1 METLTVQPNEHTRTR
16 RVSSQT
22 AVPHALEQRF
32 HKTMYYSLQS
42 LRGRHVGPF
51 VRRLQRWEALGRDQ
65 FESLTDRL
73 LRNAL
78 RFAAQRVPLYST
90 GPWREALTRAD
101 AEDLSAWPV
110 LDRKLLIARRAELR
124 ARRVTAGVFSRTS
137 SGSTGELVTVNYN
150 PAAGGW
156 SWAQEYRAMYWF
168 GIPPGSRT
176 LLLWGGGHPLLDW
189 VRNCRVCT
197 TKNLTFQQ
205 LEWAAAYLL
214 KKRPMLC
221 MGLPS
226 AIAQLARHVR
236 AHHPDAPAQL
246 VPFVKLG
253 GEQVYDFQREEIAAH
268 LGARVFESYGSTEM
282 GPIAHEC
289 PRGSR
294 HIMADHVRLEIFD
307 GDTPAA
313 PGEFGDIVLTSLFNR
328 AMPLVR
334 CRIGDRGRIS
344 PEPCPCGLP
353 HPVLSEL
360 VGRAAD
366 MFATADGRLTHGS
379 ELGRRLQLFLS
390 KAPLGSVGQ
399 VLFEQVA
406 DGEWKVLVESADGFD
421 ESLAAE
427 LRGIVHSTFGA
438 TCQVGIERVALVPR
452 EKSGKYRY
460 YRRKVPVSS
469 PAAPVS

>member
-1 METLTVQPNEHTRTR
+1 MQTLTIGSGEP
-16 RVSSQT
+16 SS
-22 AVPHALEQRF
+22 ARPAHRPVAIPHALEQRF
-32 HKTMYYSLQS
+32 HKTLYYSLQS

-51 VRRLQRWEALGRDQ
+51 VQKLQRWERLDREQ
-65 FESLTDRL
+65 FAALTDEL

-78 RFAAQRVPLYST
+78 RLAFRRVPLYSS
-90 GPWREALTRAD
+90 GQWRDALSSAN
-101 AEDLSAWPV
+101 AEDLDAWPV
-110 LDRKLLIARRAELR
+110 LDRRMLITDRRALLARRINS
-124 ARRVTAGVFSRTS
+124 GVFSRRS
-137 SGSTGELVTVNYN
+137 SGSTGEMVRVAYN

-156 SWAQEYRAMYWF
+156 SWAQEYRSMYWF

-197 TKNLTFQQ
+197 TKNLTFEQ
-205 LEWAAAYLL
+205 LERAASYLL
-214 KKRPMLC
+214 RRRPMLC

-226 AIAQLARHVR
+226 AIAQLARHIR
-236 AHHPDAPAQL
+236 AHHPNAPAQV

-253 GEQVYDFQREEIAAH
+253 GEQVYDFQCEEIARH

-289 PRGSR
+289 PYGSR

-307 GDTPAA
+307 GDRPA
-313 PGEFGDIVLTSLFNR
+313 PLGEFGDIVVTSLFNR

-344 PEPCPCGLP
+344 PDPCPCGLP
-353 HPVLSEL
+353 HPVLAEL

-366 MFATADGRLTHGS
+366 MFATADGRLVHGS

-399 VLFEQVA
+399 VLFEQSGTT
-406 DGEWKVLVESADGFD
+406 DWKVLVESSDGFD
-421 ESLAAE
+421 ETLAAQ
-427 LRGIVHSTFGA
+427 LRGIVHATFGDR
-438 TCQVGIERVALVPR
+438 CQVTIQRVALVPR

-460 YRRKVPVSS
+460 YRRE
-469 PAAPVS
+469 PAASRR

>member
-1 METLTVQPNEHTRTR
+1 MSMQSLTIE
-16 RVSSQT
+16 SSEPST
-22 AVPHALEQRF
+22 ARPAHHPVAVPHALEQRF

-51 VRRLQRWEALGRDQ
+51 VQKLQRWERLDREQ
-65 FESLTDRL
+65 FASLTEQL

-78 RFAAQRVPLYST
+78 RFAAQRVPMYSS
-90 GPWREALTRAD
+90 GPWREALSGSS
-101 AEDLSAWPV
+101 AEHLDAWPV
-110 LDRKLLIARRAELR
+110 LDRRMLITHGSALR
-124 ARRVTAGVFSRTS
+124 ARRINSGTFSRWS
-137 SGSTGELVTVNYN
+137 SGSTGEVVRVAYN

-156 SWAQEYRAMYWF
+156 SWAQEYRSMYWF

-189 VRNCRVCT
+189 VRNTRVCT
-197 TKNLTFQQ
+197 TKKLTFEQ
-205 LEWAAAYLL
+205 LERAARYVL
-214 KKRPMLC
+214 RRQPMLC

-236 AHHPDAPAQL
+236 AHHPQAPAQL
-246 VPFVKLG
+246 APFVKLG
-253 GEQVYDFQREEIAAH
+253 GEQVYDFQREEIARH

-289 PRGSR
+289 PYGSR

-307 GDTPAA
+307 GDRPAP
-313 PGEFGDIVLTSLFNR
+313 PGEFGDIVVTSLFNR

-344 PEPCPCGLP
+344 PDPCPCGLP
-353 HPVLSEL
+353 HPVLAEL

-366 MFATADGRLTHGS
+366 LFATADGRLVHGS

-399 VLFEQVA
+399 VLFEQNGPA
-406 DGEWKVLVESADGFD
+406 EWKVLVESSDGFD
-421 ESLAAE
+421 QALAAE
-427 LRGIVHSTFGA
+427 LRGIVQSTFGDRCDV
-438 TCQVGIERVALVPR
+438 TIERVALVPR
-452 EKSGKYRY
+452 ESSGKYRY
-460 YRRKVPVSS
+460 YRREL
-469 PAAPVS
+469 AASRR

>member
-1 METLTVQPNEHTRTR
+1 METCTIASTEGMPAR
-16 RVSSQT
+16 RARSHN
-22 AVPHALEQRF
+22 AVPRALEQRF

-51 VRRLQRWEALGRDQ
+51 VQRLQKWETLDPQQ
-65 FESLTDRL
+65 FQLLTEQL

-78 RFAAQRVPLYST
+78 RFAARRVPLYSS
-90 GPWREALTRAD
+90 GPWREALARAD
-101 AEDLSAWPV
+101 VEDLNVWPV
-110 LDRKLLIARRAELR
+110 LDRKMLIAHRSELR

-137 SGSTGELVTVNYN
+137 SGSTGELVNVAYN

-156 SWAQEYRAMYWF
+156 SWAQEYRSMYWF

-176 LLLWGGGHPLLDW
+176 LLLWGGGHPMLDW
-189 VRNCRVCT
+189 VRNCRVCS
-197 TKNLTFQQ
+197 TKNLTFEQ
-205 LEWAAAYLL
+205 LEWAASYLL

-236 AHHPDAPAQL
+236 AHHPHAPAQL

-253 GEQVYDFQREEIAAH
+253 GEQVYDFQRQEIAEH
-268 LGARVFESYGSTEM
+268 FGARVFESYGSTEM

-289 PRGSR
+289 PHGSR
-294 HIMADHVRLEIFD
+294 HIMADHVRLEIFN
-307 GDTPAA
+307 GDSPAA
-313 PGEFGDIVLTSLFNR
+313 PGEFGDIVVTSLFNR

-344 PEPCPCGLP
+344 PDPCPCGLP

-366 MFATADGRLTHGS
+366 MFATADGRLMHGS

-390 KAPLGSVGQ
+390 KAPLGSIGQ

-406 DGEWKVLVESADGFD
+406 AGEWKVLVESADGFD
-421 ESLAAE
+421 EALAAE
-427 LRGIVHSTFGA
+427 LRGIVHASFGEA
-438 TCQVGIERVALVPR
+438 CSVSVERVALVPR

-460 YRRKVPVSS
+460 YRRGLPQSS
-469 PAAPVS
+469 SAAAN

>member
-1 METLTVQPNEHTRTR
+1 MQTLTIG
-16 RVSSQT
+16 SSESRSSRP
-22 AVPHALEQRF
+22 AHGPVPVPHALEQRF
-32 HKTMYYSLQS
+32 HKAMYYSLQS

-51 VRRLQRWEALGRDQ
+51 VQKLQRWERLDREQ
-65 FESLTDRL
+65 FEALTDEL

-78 RFAAQRVPLYST
+78 RFAFRRVPLYSC
-90 GPWREALTRAD
+90 GQWGHALSSAN
-101 AEDLSAWPV
+101 AEDLDAWPV
-110 LDRKLLIARRAELR
+110 LDRKMLMTQRRALLARRINS
-124 ARRVTAGVFSRTS
+124 GVFSRRS
-137 SGSTGELVTVNYN
+137 SGSTGEIVRVAYN

-156 SWAQEYRAMYWF
+156 SWAQEYRSMYWF

-197 TKNLTFQQ
+197 TKNLTFKQ
-205 LEWAAAYLL
+205 LERAASYLL
-214 KKRPMLC
+214 RRHPMLC

-226 AIAQLARHVR
+226 AIAQLARHIR
-236 AHHPDAPAQL
+236 AHHPDRPAQL

-253 GEQVYDFQREEIAAH
+253 GEQVYDFQREEIARH

-289 PRGSR
+289 PYGSR

-307 GDTPAA
+307 GDRPA
-313 PGEFGDIVLTSLFNR
+313 PLGEFGDIVVTSLFNR

-344 PEPCPCGLP
+344 PYPCPCGLP
-353 HPVLSEL
+353 HPVLAEL

-366 MFATADGRLTHGS
+366 MFATADGRLVHGS

-390 KAPLGSVGQ
+390 QAPLGSVGQ
-399 VLFEQVA
+399 VLFEQR
-406 DGEWKVLVESADGFD
+406 GTTEWKVLVESSNGFD
-421 ESLAAE
+421 EALAAQ
-427 LRGIVHSTFGA
+427 LRGIVQATFGER
-438 TCQVGIERVALVPR
+438 CQVTIQRVALVPR
-452 EKSGKYRY
+452 ETSGKYRY
-460 YRRKVPVSS
+460 YRRESAS
-469 PAAPVS
+469 CR